1 MQSSAI
7 KHYVIAGGGTAGWM
21 TAALLGKLLAGT
33 DASITLIE
41 SPEQPGVG
49 VGEATVPS
57 FVDFVKLLGI
67 DEQAFVKATQ
77 ATFKLGIQF
86 SNWQTPGHSYW
97 HPFGHVGA
105 RIDGKPF
112 FQQWLHAHRHGLP
125 HTYTDFS
132 ASARM
137 AQENKFYMPNPQQP
151 NNLSHMGYAY
161 HFDAQRVAV
170 FLRDFA
176 VSKGVVHKQAH
187 IEQIQTSANHS
198 AIERLITRS
207 GEHIDGDFFIDCTGT
222 QARLMGQALNT
233 EFIDWQRYLPVDRAW
248 VVQTEN
254 TDEPVPYTKA
264 IAEPMGWRWQIPLQH
279 RTGNGLVFC
288 SQYTSPDE
296 AKRYLQTQL
305 TKPLL
310 NEPRLLT
317 FKTGHL
323 NQFWRSNCVAIGLSA
338 GFLEPLE
345 STGIYLIMRGILN
358 LAKLLPSS
366 PPCEATIQEYNQL
379 MLAEYQHIR
388 DFIVL
393 HYCLSQRCDSPF
405 WQSWQQRDIPTSL
418 THKLALY
425 RTRGVV
431 SHAQSDLFADH
442 SWHAVTTGMG
452 LLPSNIDPTVSAVSP
467 HQLIELLS
475 RMDTSFSH
483 SVNQLLTHGA
493 YIHEFA
499 S

>member
-1 MQSSAI
+1 MHTSAI
-7 KHYVIAGGGTAGWM
+7 HHYVIAGGGTAGWM
-21 TAALLGKLLAGT
+21 TAALLGKLLNGT
-33 DASITLIE
+33 GARITLVE
-41 SPEQPGVG
+41 SPDQPGVG

-57 FVDFVKLLGI
+57 FVDFIKLLGI
-67 DEQAFVKATQ
+67 DEQTFVKATQ

-86 SNWQTPGHSYW
+86 SHWQTLGHSYW

-112 FQQWLHAHRHGLP
+112 FQQWLHAHRSGLTQ
-125 HTYTDFS
+125 TYTDFS

-137 AQENKFYMPNPQQP
+137 AQENKFYIPNPQQP
-151 NNLSHMGYAY
+151 NNLSQMGYAY
-161 HFDAQRVAV
+161 HFDAQQVAV

-176 VSKGVVHKQAH
+176 VSKGVVHKKAL
-187 IEQIQTSANHS
+187 IEHVQMCPDNSVIQ
-198 AIERLITRS
+198 RLITRT

-233 EFIDWQRYLPVDRAW
+233 GFTDWQRYLPVDHAW
-248 VVQTEN
+248 VVQTQN

-288 SQYTSPDE
+288 SQYTSPVE

-305 TKPLL
+305 TTPLL

-323 NQFWRSNCVAIGLSA
+323 EQFWRSNCVAIGLSA

-358 LAKLLPSS
+358 LTKLLPSS
-366 PPCEATIQEYNQL
+366 PPCQATIHEYNQL
-379 MLAEYQHIR
+379 MLSEYQHIR

-393 HYCLSQRCDSPF
+393 HYCVSQRNDTSF
-405 WQSWQQRDIPTSL
+405 WQSWQQREIPT
-418 THKLALY
+418 TIAHKLALY

-431 SHAQSDLFADH
+431 SHGQSDLFADH
-442 SWHAVTTGMG
+442 SWHAVATGMNVLPRDVDPVVATTDVKALQD
-452 LLPSNIDPTVSAVSP
+452 LLARIDHA
-467 HQLIELLS
+467 LA
-475 RMDTSFSH
+475 H
-483 SVNQLLTHGA
+483 SVGQLMPHGEYLKA
-493 YIHEFA
+493 W
-499 S
+499 